1 MPQVSIITPAFAAAE
16 CLPRTVASV
25 LAQGFRDWEM
35 LIVSD
40 DGVDYRALLSQ
51 QGMMDDRLRFLTSQ
65 AHGSGPNAARNV
77 GLAVAKGCFIAP
89 LDADD
94 VYYPDRLDCLVALAA
109 DHGMAGDNLHVV
121 EERSGRQLQ
130 TVFPIDPMV
139 QFLGLEDFCR
149 LSVPL
154 LFVFHRS
161 VIGAGWDEDV
171 GFGED
176 TLFNLRALERVDQAV
191 IYAEPLHEYR
201 VHPASICHGPDA
213 VARAETAYRFCL
225 QRLREGGLGFRTSRF
240 RAAVTALLH
249 RKRVLNRAYRRAL
262 QRGFSGSFQHYLVTH
277 QGIET

>member
-1 MPQVSIITPAFAAAE
+1 MARVSVITPAFAAAE
-16 CLPRTVASV
+16 YLPRAVASV
-25 LAQGFRDWEM
+25 LAQGFGDWEM

-40 DGVDYRALLSQ
+40 DGEDYRACLARHGL
-51 QGMMDDRLRFLTSQ
+51 MDDRLRFLASPVY
-65 AHGSGPNAARNV
+65 GSGPHVARNMGLAAAR
-77 GLAVAKGCFIAP
+77 GEFIAL

-94 VYYPDRLDCLVALAA
+94 VYYPERLARLVALAV

-121 EERSGRQLQ
+121 EARGGRRLQ
-130 TVFPIDPMV
+130 TVFPRDPKV
-139 QFLGLEDFCR
+139 QSLGLEDFCR
-149 LSVPL
+149 CSVPL

-161 VIGAGWDEDV
+161 VAGAGWDEDV

-176 TLFNLRALERVDQAV
+176 TLFNLRALEQAGQAV
-191 IYAEPLHEYR
+191 IDAEPLHEYR

-213 VARAETAYRFCL
+213 VARAEVAYRYCL
-225 QRLREGGLGFRTSRF
+225 QRLREDGLGFRTPPF

-262 QRGFSGSFQHYLVTH
+262 QRGFAGSFQHYLVTH

>member
-1 MPQVSIITPAFAAAE
+1 MAQVSIITPAFAAAE
-16 CLPRTVASV
+16 CLPQAVASV
-25 LAQGFRDWEM
+25 LTQGFPDWEM

-40 DGVDYRALLSQ
+40 DGADYRAHLAQHGLR
-51 QGMMDDRLRFLTSQ
+51 DERLRFLGSP

-77 GLAVAKGCFIAP
+77 GLAAAKGRFIAP

-94 VYYPDRLDCLVALAA
+94 VYYPGRLERLVPLAA
-109 DHGMAGDNLHVV
+109 EHGMAGDNLHVV
-121 EERSGRQLQ
+121 EQCSGRRLQ
-130 TVFPIDPMV
+130 TVLPLDPRV
-139 QFLGLEDFCR
+139 QFLRLEDFCR
-149 LSVPL
+149 FSVPL

-176 TLFNLRALERVDQAV
+176 TLFNLRALEQAGQAV
-191 IYAEPLHEYR
+191 MDAEPLHEYR

-225 QRLREGGLGFRTSRF
+225 QRLRQDGLGFRTPRF
-240 RAAVTALLH
+240 RAAVTALLY

-262 QRGFSGSFQHYLVTH
+262 QRGFAGSFQHYLITR
-277 QGIET
+277 QDTGT

>member
-1 MPQVSIITPAFAAAE
+1 MAQVSIITPAFAATE
-16 CLPRTVASV
+16 YLPSAVATV
-25 LAQGFRDWEM
+25 LAQGFGDWEM

-40 DGVDYRALLSQ
+40 DGEDYRRLLSRR
-51 QGMMDDRLRFLTSQ
+51 GLVDKRLRFLSSPV
-65 AHGSGPNAARNV
+65 HGSGPNAARNV
-77 GLAVAKGCFIAP
+77 ALAAAEGRFIAP

-94 VYYPDRLDCLVALAA
+94 VYYPERLERLVALAA

-121 EERSGRQLQ
+121 EACSERCLQ
-130 TVFPIDPMV
+130 TVFPRHPV
-139 QFLGLEDFCR
+139 VRSLELEEFCE

-176 TLFNLRALERVDQAV
+176 TLFNLRALEQVGQAV
-191 IYAEPLHEYR
+191 IDTEPLHAYR
-201 VHPASICHGPDA
+201 VHPASICHDPDA

-225 QRLREGGLGFRTSRF
+225 QRLREDGLGFRTPRY
-240 RAAVTALLH
+240 REAVTALLH

-262 QRGFSGSFQHYLVTH
+262 QRGFAGSFQHYLVTH